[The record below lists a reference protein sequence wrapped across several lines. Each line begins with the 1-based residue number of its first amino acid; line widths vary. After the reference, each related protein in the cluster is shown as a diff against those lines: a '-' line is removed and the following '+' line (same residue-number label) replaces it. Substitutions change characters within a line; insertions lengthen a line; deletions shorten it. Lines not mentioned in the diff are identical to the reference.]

1 MTTTTQQAAPAA
13 APVRTVPTPYQLL
26 QSMKAIAPEFAAAAE
41 EKGRFKT
48 LPPRKLMADLVMP
61 PPDAPDELIR
71 NRFLCRGGSF
81 MLAAHTGKGKSS
93 LTRQIA
99 VCWAAGLPIFGLQPV
114 RPMRQL
120 IIQAENDEGDEA
132 AFRDGV
138 ARCPY
143 QPPAP
148 AGAPPPPPS
157 DNDAEDM
164 PGPLPADVF
173 ARASRQIMVARCVDQ
188 FGAGFLE
195 TLRALL
201 EADGPFD
208 LVWID
213 PLLAFVGGD
222 VSDQK
227 IMSPFLRNGLAPL
240 MLRFNLAIGLI
251 HHTPKPIRQTGRD
264 QRGTDMGAYLG
275 LGSSELANWP
285 RAVLAL
291 ESTNHRGVFR
301 FRVPKRFGRLG
312 WRDPATGDVTD
323 SRYLAHATD
332 GSIYWREPN
341 PDELR
346 EATEDQGPTGGGAGG
361 RSKAKATAQ
370 DVVDILVL
378 ARGEM
383 PYSELREHIMAA
395 TGSGQTAATLAI
407 QKAVAEGLLRKRGV
421 CPAFYKLTG
430 KAKPSA
436 YSPITASKQG
446 VFNA

>member
-1 MTTTTQQAAPAA
+1 MTTTTQPAAPAA

-41 EKGRFKT
+41 EKGRFRT

-143 QPPAP
+143 QPPAAP
-148 AGAPPPPPS
+148 GAPV
-157 DNDAEDM
+157 DQDT
-164 PGPLPADVF
+164 PGPIPPDVF
-173 ARASRQIMVARCVDQ
+173 ARAARQIVVARCVDQ

-240 MLRFNLAIGLI
+240 MVRFNLAIGLI

-285 RAVLAL
+285 RAVMAL

-332 GSIYWREPN
+332 GSIYWREPDQ
-341 PDELR
+341 DELR
-346 EATEDQGPTGGGAGG
+346 EALEDTGSASGAGG
-361 RSKAKATAQ
+361 GRGKAKASAQ
-370 DVVDILVL
+370 DVVDILIQ

-383 PYSELREHIMAA
+383 PYSELVEHIMAA
-395 TGSGQTAATLAI
+395 TGTGRTGATVAI
-407 QKAVAEGLLRKRGV
+407 QKGVAEGLLRKRGT
-421 CPAFYKLTG
+421 CPAFYKVTG
-430 KAKPSA
+430 KAKASS
-436 YSPITASKQG
+436 YSPITTQKQG